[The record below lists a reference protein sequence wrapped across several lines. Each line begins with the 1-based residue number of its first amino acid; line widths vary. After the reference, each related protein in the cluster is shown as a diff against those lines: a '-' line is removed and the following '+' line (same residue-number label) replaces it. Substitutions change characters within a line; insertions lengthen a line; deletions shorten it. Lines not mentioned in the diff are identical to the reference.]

1 MAKRPVYGY
10 CRVSTVKQSTEGH
23 SLENQKEQIERFCN
37 HEKGYDLKG
46 IYSESL
52 SGKNEDRPQLQEAL
66 RLCRLSNGL
75 LIVAK
80 IDRLTRDLHFL
91 TKLQKEGVEFLALDM
106 PSANKAMLQVMIT
119 FAEFDNEL
127 RSTRIKEGMAKA
139 KQKGKTFGTDNL
151 TPYWNKLEDEIDP
164 EGRRHEVRKL
174 LEKPSELDPEEYK
187 KLKTEEAE
195 LINKVRELR
204 GIKPAMAKQDNARQR
219 ALNILP
225 LLESAVDEGLTSYS
239 AWAKYLTDRSILT
252 PRGHTEWD
260 RQKIQTLINT
270 LKGGKGKDAKPIA
283 DLSKIL

>member
-1 MAKRPVYGY
+1 MGKKPVYGY

-23 SLENQKEQIERFCN
+23 SLENQKEQIERFCKS
-37 HEKGYDLKG
+37 ERGYDLKG

-66 RLCRLSNGL
+66 RLCKLSNGL

-106 PSANKAMLQVMIT
+106 PQANKAMLQVMIT

-164 EGRRHEVRKL
+164 E
-174 LEKPSELDPEEYK
+174 EYK
-187 KLKTEEAE
+187 ELKTEEAE
-195 LINKVRELR
+195 LINKIRQLR
-204 GIKPAMAKQDNARQR
+204 GIKPTMANQDNARQR